1 MAFWKALAFGF
12 LVVFCHASGLVDHH
26 HRHHDKA
33 GVHALFVFGDSIVD
47 PGNNNNLDTI
57 AKANHL
63 PYGFK
68 FKGHEA
74 SGRFCDGKLAVD
86 LVAEHLGLPYPPPYS
101 PNSSAA
107 TQGMNF
113 GSATSGILNSTG
125 MGSILSLSTQVDL
138 FSHVAKGLP
147 RDLIASS
154 IFYIST
160 GNNDMASIEPMH
172 TIISQFHAQ
181 LERLYDLGARKFVV
195 VGILNVGC
203 VPATQ
208 LGDSCTELGEW
219 MTKRFNEQLQ
229 TMLEE
234 MRTSH
239 QGFTPIYAN
248 AAGIMDEVMRDPAAF
263 GMSNVHHGCCPSSSI
278 IPFMFCYPGAFHCK
292 DSSKYMFWD
301 LVHPTEAFNT
311 ILVQRWYNGSTEYV
325 SPMNIAALAAA

>member
-125 MGSILSLSTQVDL
+125 M
-138 FSHVAKGLP
+138 
-147 RDLIASS
+147 
-154 IFYIST
+154 
-160 GNNDMASIEPMH
+160 
-172 TIISQFHAQ
+172 
-181 LERLYDLGARKFVV
+181 RLYDLGARKFVV